1 MELLSLGRGQLAR
14 LALPLVH
21 LGLVDSESEC
31 RLREIQLPCDLGNAP
46 PALEHQ
52 PDRFRLE
59 LTSERPPLPL
69 RHEDTHIRL
78 SQGVH
83 EIGSIPQCSGRGL
96 NGASPLI
103 CGWSPDREVPE

>member
-14 LALPLVH
+14 LALALVH
-21 LGLVDSESEC
+21 LGLVDPESER

-83 EIGSIPQCSGRGL
+83 EIGSIPEGVRGNRSGSRRRTV
-96 NGASPLI
+96 ATAAPL
-103 CGWSPDREVPE
+103 

>member
-1 MELLSLGRGQLAR
+1 MEFLSLDRGQLAR
-14 LALPLVH
+14 LALALVH
-21 LGLVDSESEC
+21 LGLVDPESER
-31 RLREIQLPCDLGNAP
+31 RLREIQLPCDLGNGP
-46 PALEHQ
+46 PTLEHQ

-83 EIGSIPQCSGRGL
+83 EIGSIP
-96 NGASPLI
+96 GAWFDLTKCHPANHGVATNDDSP
-103 CGWSPDREVPE
+103 